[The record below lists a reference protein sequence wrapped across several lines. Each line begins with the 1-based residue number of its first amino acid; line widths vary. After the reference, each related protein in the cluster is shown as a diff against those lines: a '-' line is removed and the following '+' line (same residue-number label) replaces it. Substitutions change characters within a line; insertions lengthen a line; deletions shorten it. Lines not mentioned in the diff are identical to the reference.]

1 MTDVDLLQLMVAI
14 LPRQA
19 QDDAEGDAATRS
31 DTVVGEGEGD
41 AATRYDT
48 VVGEGEGVA
57 ATRSDTVV
65 GFICFYLEESGYDD
79 TKYYPVRRF
88 FRVSFWWSTLFSIST
103 IRSYFLWLS
112 AFEKNEIASESHD
125 YKSRCNCDIY
135 IYTFSG

>member
-19 QDDAEGDAATRS
+19 QDD
-31 DTVVGEGEGD
+31 VQGD

-57 ATRSDTVV
+57 ATRYDTVV

-79 TKYYPVRRF
+79 TKYYPVGRF
-88 FRVSFWWSTLFSIST
+88 LVVSFWWSTLF
-103 IRSYFLWLS
+103 RSVLS
-112 AFEKNEIASESHD
+112 GRIFVAV
-125 YKSRCNCDIY
+125 CL
-135 IYTFSG
+135 